1 MKKLFRTFTS
11 GLALLAMA
19 AGITACTAQP
29 TGTTTAGSTA
39 AGTAAVTTAAQT
51 SAGKFKPGTYEATA
65 KGHGGDVKAIV
76 TLSADAITKI
86 EIDAPKE
93 TEGIG
98 SGAAKTLVEKI
109 LASQSLAVDTVSGAT
124 ISSTGMIAAITAAL
138 EKSGA
143 DMEALKKAAAG
154 TTAVKQA
161 DLTAD
166 IVIIGAG
173 GAGMSA
179 AAEAAAAGK
188 KVIIVEKMPIV
199 GGNTTRAT
207 GGMNAAET
215 KYQAALNI
223 TDTKETFYNDTM
235 KGGKDKND
243 PDLLNTLVDNSA
255 AAVDWISEL
264 GGDLQRVTLSG
275 GATNP
280 RIHTPADGSPV
291 GPVIVRVLSAKLE
304 ELKVQILLNT
314 TATKIMTTDGAASGI
329 EAKDENGNPF
339 KITAKAVIVAT
350 GGFGANSQMV
360 ESYRPDL
367 VGFSTTN
374 HKGATG
380 DGIVMAQ
387 ALGADLTDI
396 GEIQIHPTTD
406 PATGYLFTE
415 GLRGDGAILINAEGK
430 RFTDELLTRDVV
442 SANILKQTDKIAYLI
457 TNEEMRAENASLA
470 GYVKKGY
477 AVEGATVADLA
488 KALQMDA
495 AVLEATM
502 ADYAAAVKA
511 GADPEFNRAHLT
523 KSLEEGP
530 YFAIKVTPGIHHTMG
545 GLKIDT
551 KTHVIGTDGKAIA
564 GLYAAGEVVGGVHG
578 ANRIGGN
585 AVTDI
590 VVFGKIAGQT
600 AAAEIK

>member
-166 IVIIGAG
+166 WAQPMN
-173 GAGMSA
+173 ARSS
-179 AAEAAAAGK
+179 
-188 KVIIVEKMPIV
+188 
-199 GGNTTRAT
+199 
-207 GGMNAAET
+207 GMNAAET

-442 SANILKQTDKIAYLI
+442 SANILKQTDKMAYLI

-488 KALQMDA
+488 KALQIDA

>member
-1 MKKLFRTFTS
+1 MKRMLKTILVC
-11 GLALLAMA
+11 LALVTMV
-19 AGITACTAQP
+19 
-29 TGTTTAGSTA
+29 
-39 AGTAAVTTAAQT
+39 AGTAACGSKKAE
-51 SAGKFKPGTYEATA
+51 GKFNPGTYEGTA
-65 KGHGGDVKAIV
+65 KGHGGDVKAKVTVTADKITEIV
-76 TLSADAITKI
+76 
-86 EIDAPKE
+86 IDAPNE

-98 SGAAKTLVEKI
+98 SGAAKVVIENI
-109 LASQSLAVDTVSGAT
+109 MSGQNLAVDTVSGAT
-124 ISSTGMIAAITAAL
+124 VSSTAMIAAITAAL
-138 EKSGA
+138 EKAGA
-143 DMEALKKAAAG
+143 DIEALKKA
-154 TTAVKQA
+154 TSTATVAKQE
-161 DLTAD
+161 DLSTD

-179 AAEAAAAGK
+179 AVEAATAGK

-215 KYQAALNI
+215 SIQAAAGI

-243 PDLLNTLVDNSA
+243 PALLQTMVDNAA
-255 AAVDWISEL
+255 AAVDWINEL
-264 GGDLQRVTLSG
+264 GGDLKRVTLSG

-280 RIHTPADGSPV
+280 RIHTPVDGSAV
-291 GPVIVRVLSAKLE
+291 GPVVVKVLSAKLE
-304 ELKVQILLNT
+304 ALKVEIMLNT
-314 TATKIMTTDGAASGI
+314 EATKILTKDGAAVGI

-339 KITAKAVIVAT
+339 KIEAKAVIIAT
-350 GGFGANSQMV
+350 GGFGANSEMV
-360 ESYRPDL
+360 EGFRPDL

-387 ALGADLTDI
+387 AVGADLTDI

-406 PATGYLFTE
+406 PETGYMFTE

-442 SANILKQTDKIAYLI
+442 SANILKQTDGIAYLI

-477 AVEGATVADLA
+477 AVEAATLADLA
-488 KALQMDA
+488 KELGMDA
-495 AVLEATM
+495 DVIVKTM
-502 ADYAAAVKA
+502 ATYAEAVKSGKDA
-511 GADPEFNRAHLT
+511 EFNRTHLT
-523 KSLEEGP
+523 KSLEAGP
-530 YFAIKVTPGIHHTMG
+530 YFALKVTPGIHHTMG

-551 KTHVIGTDGKAIA
+551 TTHVIGTDGKAIA

-590 VVFGKIAGQT
+590 IVFGKIAGKI
-600 AAAEIK
+600 AAEEMK